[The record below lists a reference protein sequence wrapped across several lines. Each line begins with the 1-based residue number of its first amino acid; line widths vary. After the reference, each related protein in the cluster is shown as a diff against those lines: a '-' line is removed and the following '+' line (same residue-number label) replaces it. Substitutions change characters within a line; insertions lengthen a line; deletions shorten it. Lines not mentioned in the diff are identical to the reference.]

1 MMHRFVAAA
10 FAVAALSAA
19 AQSVPSA
26 DFSDMWWNPNESGWG
41 VSLVQ
46 HPSNRVYAIWFT
58 YDPREAEGA
67 TPGTADYRP
76 LWIVM
81 NGGTWTSPTTL
92 TGNAFVTYGTPF
104 FQPWSAGNLRLT
116 QVGTFTFNFSSGS
129 SGTFTYD
136 ISPPAGLAPG
146 DPAYG
151 LPALSGT
158 KPIQRQSF

>member
-1 MMHRFVAAA
+1 MDRILLAGLAALS
-10 FAVAALSAA
+10 LSAA
-19 AQSVPSA
+19 AQSVPSTN
-26 DFSDMWWNPNESGWG
+26 FSDMWWNPSESGWG

-46 HPSNRVYAIWFT
+46 HPSHRVYAIWFT
-58 YDPREAEGA
+58 YDPREAEAA
-67 TPGTADYRP
+67 TPGTADYKP

-92 TGNAFVTYGTPF
+92 TGEAFVTHGTPF
-104 FQPWSAGNLRLT
+104 FQPWNGGNLRLT
-116 QVGTFTFNFSSGS
+116 PVGTFTFNFSSAS
-129 SGTFTYD
+129 SGTFSYR
-136 ISPPAGLAPG
+136 IAPPAGIDPG